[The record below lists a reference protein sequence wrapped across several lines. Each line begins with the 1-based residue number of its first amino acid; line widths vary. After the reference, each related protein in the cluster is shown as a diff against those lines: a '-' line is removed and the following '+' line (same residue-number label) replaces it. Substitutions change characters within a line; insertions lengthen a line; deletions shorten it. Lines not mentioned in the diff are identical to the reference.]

1 MKYESK
7 KLKSRIGIALTAA
20 AVTALPMTAFAAEDT
35 AMDSYDLDTVEVV
48 GQRPVSQPVE
58 TVEEPAE
65 ETPNVYAGGQIAR
78 ESSLGVLGKRDFMDV
93 PFNVTSFSNQLIEN
107 QQANSVVDVIVN
119 DPSVADLTLSTVSQA
134 WMIRGFKAQQQDTQL
149 NGLYGVAPRFYGG
162 TEYVDR
168 VEVLKGVGALLSGMA
183 PNGSLGGT
191 INFIPKRAGKDP
203 KTSVTLSYGNKT
215 QFGQNIDISRRTDD
229 GKLGIRINL
238 YNNKGGASFRDE
250 HVNTHSGF
258 VALDYNTDRSR
269 TTFDFGAISNRVE
282 NAQYRLQINKNII
295 NQLGGK
301 VPHVDRNAKFGAP
314 GTFRQIRE
322 RFGMLRTEYDFDKN
336 LTGYAALGMRI
347 TNQDTLNNEF
357 MMDRIDGRSRITHR
371 YNNQI
376 NKSISGEIGLK
387 AKVDT
392 KGIDHE
398 LTLAASQMH
407 YKRYMFQNQFGN
419 GARYFTNMYAPEWKD
434 VGSWLGSYTKRTP
447 LNDSETLRS
456 IALSDVMTTNDGRW
470 TFVVG
475 GRYQQITIKN
485 YPNPQS
491 GTGRQTQYSEYE
503 EAKFSPAF
511 AIVHKLNNK
520 VSLYANYIQG
530 LKDGDEA
537 DTSASNPGEKMKPFV
552 AKQYEVGAK
561 FDFNKVATTVSFFS
575 IKTPAMLLDSVTNID
590 AANGEVRNR
599 GIEWNFFGEPKK
611 GTRLTGGMTWLNATY
626 KKTAGGV
633 YDGNIQEGTPR
644 YTAVLGVEQDIHGV
658 PGLTLSTHMT
668 YNSSTYVNQA
678 NTLRVSPWMRWDL
691 GARYRFN
698 AGDTPVTVRA
708 DVYNLFNKNYW
719 RALDRN
725 AVFLGA
731 GRTFMLS
738 VTADF

>member
-1 MKYESK
+1 M
-7 KLKSRIGIALTAA
+7 
-20 AVTALPMTAFAAEDT
+20 
-35 AMDSYDLDTVEVV
+35 
-48 GQRPVSQPVE
+48 
-58 TVEEPAE
+58 
-65 ETPNVYAGGQIAR
+65 
-78 ESSLGVLGKRDFMDV
+78 
-93 PFNVTSFSNQLIEN
+93 
-107 QQANSVVDVIVN
+107 
-119 DPSVADLTLSTVSQA
+119 
-134 WMIRGFKAQQQDTQL
+134 
-149 NGLYGVAPRFYGG
+149 
-162 TEYVDR
+162 DR
-168 VEVLKGVGALLSGMA
+168 VEVMKGVGALLNGMA

-191 INFIPKRAGKDP
+191 INFIPKRAGAEP
-203 KTSVTLSYGNKT
+203 KTSVTVSYGNKS
-215 QFGQNIDISRRTDD
+215 QFGQNIDISRRSDD
-229 GKLGIRINL
+229 GKLGIRMNF
-238 YNNKGGASFRDE
+238 YHNNGGASFRDE
-250 HVNTHSGF
+250 RVKTHSGF
-258 VALDYNTDRSR
+258 ISLDYAADRSR

-282 NAQYRLQINKNII
+282 NAQYRLQIAPGII

-301 VPHVDRNAKFGAP
+301 APHVDPNAKFGAP

-322 RFGMLRTEYDFDKN
+322 RFGMLRTEYDIDKN

-357 MMDRIDGRSRITHR
+357 LMQQVDGRSRITHR

-376 NKSISGEIGLK
+376 NKSISGEVGLK

-392 KGIDHE
+392 KGVDHE
-398 LTLAASQMH
+398 LTIAASLMH

-419 GARYFTNMYAPEWKD
+419 GARYFTNMYAPRWRD
-434 VGSWLGSYTKRTP
+434 LSAHLGSYTKRTP

-485 YPNPQS
+485 YPNPRS
-491 GTGRQTQYSEYE
+491 GNGRQTTYSEYE

-511 AIVHKLNNK
+511 ALVHKLNK
-520 VSLYANYIQG
+520 QVSLYANYIQG

-537 DTSASNPGEKMKPFV
+537 STSAANAGEKMKPFV

-561 FDFNKVATTVSFFS
+561 FDFDKIATTLSFFS
-575 IKTPAMLLDSVTNID
+575 IKTPAMLLDPVTNLD
-590 AANGEVRNR
+590 EASGEVRNR
-599 GIEWNFFGEPKK
+599 GIEWMFFGEPKK

-626 KKTAGGV
+626 QKTAGGA

-658 PGLTLSTHMT
+658 PGLTFSTHMT
-668 YNSSTYVNQA
+668 YNSSTYADQA

-708 DVYNLFNKNYW
+708 DVYNIFNKNYW

-731 GRTFMLS
+731 GRTYMLS

>member
-7 KLKSRIGIALTAA
+7 KLKSRIGIALAAA

-58 TVEEPAE
+58 TPAE
-65 ETPNVYAGGQIAR
+65 NPAVYAGGQIAR

-93 PFNVTSFSNQLIEN
+93 PFNVISFSNQLIEN
-107 QQANSVVDVIVN
+107 QQANSIVDVIVN
-119 DPSVADLTLSTVSQA
+119 DPSVADLTLSSVSQA

-149 NGLYGVAPRFYGG
+149 NGIYGVAPRFYGG
-162 TEYVDR
+162 IEYVDH

-203 KTSVTLSYGNKT
+203 KTSVTMSYGNKT
-215 QFGQNIDISRRTDD
+215 QFTQHLDISRRSDD
-229 GKLGIRINL
+229 GKLGVRVNL
-238 YNNKGGASFRDE
+238 YNNQGGAAFKGER
-250 HVNTHSGF
+250 VKTHSGY
-258 VALDYNTDRSR
+258 VALDYTTDRSR
-269 TTFDFGAISNRVE
+269 TTFDFGAISSRTD
-282 NAQYRLQINKNII
+282 NAQYRLTINNGII
-295 NQLGGK
+295 RALGGA
-301 VPHVDRNAKFGAP
+301 PPRPNSNLKFGAP

-322 RFGMLRTEYDFDKN
+322 RFGLLRTEYDIDKN
-336 LTGYAALGMRI
+336 LMGYAAFGMRI
-347 TNQDTLNNEF
+347 TNQNTLNNEF
-357 MMDRIDGRSRITHR
+357 TMRNVNGLSQVTHR

-376 NKSISGEIGLK
+376 NKSISAEVGLK
-387 AKVDT
+387 GKIET
-392 KGIDHE
+392 KGVNHE
-398 LTLAASQMH
+398 LTLAASLMH
-407 YKRYMFQNQFGN
+407 YKRYMYQNRFRIGGIN
-419 GARYFTNMYAPEWKD
+419 GRPYNVNMYAPAWRD
-434 VGSWLGSYTKRTP
+434 LSSWLGPLVKRTP

-456 IALSDVMTTNDGRW
+456 IALSDVMTTKDKRW

-475 GRYQQITIKN
+475 GRYQQIIVNT
-485 YPNPQS
+485 YPNPGS
-491 GTGRQTQYSEYE
+491 AAGASSFSRYE

-511 AIVHKLNNK
+511 AVVHKMNDN

-537 DTSASNPGEKMKPFV
+537 GTGTANEGEKMKPFV
-552 AKQYEVGAK
+552 AKQHEIGAK
-561 FDFNKVATTVSFFS
+561 FDFGKLATTLSLFT
-575 IKTPAMLLDSVTNID
+575 IKTPAMLTDPGTNIA

-599 GIEWNFFGEPKK
+599 GVEWSFFGEPKK
-611 GTRLTGGMTWLNATY
+611 GTRINGGMTWLNATY
-626 KKTAGGV
+626 KKTAGGR

-658 PGLTLSTHMT
+658 PGMTLSTHMT
-668 YNSSTYVNQA
+668 YNSATYADEA
-678 NTLRVSPWMRWDL
+678 NTLRVSPWVRWDM
-691 GARYRFN
+691 GARYQFK

-708 DVYNLFNKNYW
+708 DVYNLFNRNYW
-719 RALDRN
+719 RALDRRS
-725 AVFLGA
+725 VFLGA

>member
-7 KLKSRIGIALTAA
+7 KLKSRIGIALAAA
-20 AVTALPMTAFAAEDT
+20 AVTALPMTAFAAEDA

-58 TVEEPAE
+58 TPAE
-65 ETPNVYAGGQIAR
+65 NPAVYAGGQIAR

-107 QQANSVVDVIVN
+107 QQANSIVDVIVN
-119 DPSVADLTLSTVSQA
+119 DPSVADLTLSSVSQA

-149 NGLYGVAPRFYGG
+149 NGIYGVAPRFYGG
-162 TEYVDR
+162 IEYVDH

-203 KTSVTLSYGNKT
+203 KTSVTMSYGNKT
-215 QFGQNIDISRRTDD
+215 QFTQHLDISRRSDD
-229 GKLGIRINL
+229 GKLGVRVNL
-238 YNNKGGASFRDE
+238 YNNQGGAAFKGER
-250 HVNTHSGF
+250 VKTHSGY
-258 VALDYNTDRSR
+258 VALDYTTNRSR
-269 TTFDFGAISNRVE
+269 TTFDFGAISSRTD
-282 NAQYRLQINKNII
+282 NAQYRLTINNGII
-295 NQLGGK
+295 RALGGA
-301 VPHVDRNAKFGAP
+301 PPRPNSNLKFGAP
-314 GTFRQIRE
+314 GTSRQIRE
-322 RFGMLRTEYDFDKN
+322 RFGLLRTEYDIDKN
-336 LTGYAALGMRI
+336 LMGYAAFGMRI
-347 TNQDTLNNEF
+347 TNQNTLNNEF
-357 MMDRIDGRSRITHR
+357 TMRNVNGLSQVTHR

-376 NKSISGEIGLK
+376 NKSISAEVGLK
-387 AKVDT
+387 GKIET
-392 KGIDHE
+392 KGVNHE
-398 LTLAASQMH
+398 LTLAASLMH
-407 YKRYMFQNQFGN
+407 YKRYMYQNRFRIGGIN
-419 GARYFTNMYAPEWKD
+419 GRPYNVNMYAPAWRD
-434 VGSWLGSYTKRTP
+434 LSSWLGPLVKRTP

-456 IALSDVMTTNDGRW
+456 IALSDVMTTKDKRW

-475 GRYQQITIKN
+475 GRYQQIIVNT
-485 YPNPQS
+485 YPNPGS
-491 GTGRQTQYSEYE
+491 AAGASSFSRYE

-511 AIVHKLNNK
+511 AVVHKMNDN

-537 DTSASNPGEKMKPFV
+537 GTGTANEGEKMKPFV
-552 AKQYEVGAK
+552 AKQHEIGAK
-561 FDFNKVATTVSFFS
+561 FDFGKLATTLSLFT
-575 IKTPAMLLDSVTNID
+575 IKTPAMLTDPGTNIA

-599 GIEWNFFGEPKK
+599 GVEWSFFGEPKK

-658 PGLTLSTHMT
+658 PGMTLSTHMT
-668 YNSSTYVNQA
+668 YNSATYADEA
-678 NTLRVSPWMRWDL
+678 NTLRVSPWVRWDM
-691 GARYRFN
+691 GARYQFK

-708 DVYNLFNKNYW
+708 DVYNLFNRNYW
-719 RALDRN
+719 RALDRRSM
-725 AVFLGA
+725 FLGA